1 MITHRLEG
9 QIVDPI
15 VTVRFLN
22 AKVTVLGE
30 VRSPGSYSLNNGKM
44 TILEALGAA
53 GDLTPYGRRDN
64 VLIIRDQN
72 GQLEFERI
80 NLNKE
85 DVFTSPY
92 FQLQQKDVVVIEP
105 NQARSTSNQ
114 TISLWLSMVGTVSS
128 AATVIVSVLSINK

>member
-1 MITHRLEG
+1 
-9 QIVDPI
+9 
-15 VTVRFLN
+15 
-22 AKVTVLGE
+22 
-30 VRSPGSYSLNNGKM
+30 
-44 TILEALGAA
+44 LGAA

-72 GQLEFERI
+72 GQLEFARI
-80 NLNKE
+80 NLNNE

>member
-72 GQLEFERI
+72 GQLEFARI
-80 NLNKE
+80 NLNNE
-85 DVFTSPY
+85 DIFTSPY